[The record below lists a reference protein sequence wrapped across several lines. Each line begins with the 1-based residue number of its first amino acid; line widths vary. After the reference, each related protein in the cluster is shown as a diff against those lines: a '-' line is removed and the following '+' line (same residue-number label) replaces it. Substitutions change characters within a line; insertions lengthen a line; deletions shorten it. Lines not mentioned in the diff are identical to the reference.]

1 MRIIHTSDWH
11 IRDRDIEEQGKCL
24 QFLVETAQKE
34 QPDLIVHA
42 GDVLDQRSVQLDTE
56 AVKLVFQTF
65 SELAGIAP
73 VAVIIGTPSH
83 EGAATEVLS
92 HIKARYPIHV
102 STHPEQLY
110 LCETATH
117 SFELVTTL
125 SMFNDTVVNPPHA
138 VISMV
143 PAPTKQFFAHSS
155 DIKTSDME
163 IAGEMSKMFAGFAA
177 QAEAYVAPHILV
189 GHWNITGSLVSE
201 TQTLTGVDIELSRD
215 QMALSNT
222 SLKLMGHIHKSQQ
235 IGKDIFFPGSITG
248 LTWGELDDKGFYIHE
263 ISTDA
268 WIPNTAGWPFI
279 SRFIKTPSRKL
290 AKLSKDFTG
299 MWANGGIDSIDTIIT
314 TESEVKN
321 AHVKL
326 EIKVH
331 QDEAQKIDKE
341 EIKKA
346 LIDMGAKSVGIHL
359 LRMPRENVRS
369 QNILKL
375 TILREKVTEWANLR
389 GEAVPDSILEKADLL
404 ESEAADKIIQEVAA
418 S

>member
-42 GDVLDQRSVQLDTE
+42 GDVLDQRGVQLDTE

-92 HIKARYPIHV
+92 HIKARYPVHV

-110 LCETATH
+110 LCEGDLH
-117 SFELVTTL
+117 PDPVEL
-125 SMFNDTVVNPPHA
+125 FCPDQAPIDA

-143 PAPTKQFFAHSS
+143 PAPTKQFFAHNS

-215 QMALSNT
+215 QMALSNA

-268 WIPNTAGWPFI
+268 WIPSTAGWPFI

-290 AKLSKDFTG
+290 VKLSKDFTG

-321 AHVKL
+321 AHIKL

-369 QNILKL
+369 KSILKL
-375 TILREKVTEWANLR
+375 TTLREKVIEWANLR
-389 GEAVPDSILEKADLL
+389 GETVPDSILEKADLL